1 MTGHIHP
8 CGFCGVIECDA
19 DCAEAK
25 KEGYRMTDRSKLLAE
40 ASSASERL
48 MDFITD
54 NPDWQMPEPKAVI
67 SLETAAAF
75 AMVYAKER
83 ADAEAAA
90 MRERAAVVAADTA
103 EGSRELHNAATRGN
117 DRDGCNIHAEG
128 WRTGLTIAAAI
139 RALPATGEVGRG

>member
-1 MTGHIHP
+1 
-8 CGFCGVIECDA
+8 
-19 DCAEAK
+19 
-25 KEGYRMTDRSKLLAE
+25 MTDRSKLLAE
-40 ASSASERL
+40 ASNATERL

-54 NPDWQMPEPKAVI
+54 KPDWQIPQPKAVI

-90 MRERAAVVAADTA
+90 MRERAAGVCDAYAEPTDTPNDFTDGF
-103 EGSRELHNAATRGN
+103 ENAARQLA
-117 DRDGCNIHAEG
+117 R
-128 WRTGLTIAAAI
+128 RI

>member
-1 MTGHIHP
+1 
-8 CGFCGVIECDA
+8 
-19 DCAEAK
+19 
-25 KEGYRMTDRSKLLAE
+25 MTDRSKLLAL

-54 NPDWQMPEPKAVI
+54 KPDWQIPEPKAVI
-67 SLETAAAF
+67 SIETATAF

-90 MRERAAVVAADTA
+90 MRERAALECERIEAEYWTKWKTDYDMHDQGMSNGAALAA
-103 EGSRELHNAATRGN
+103 EAV
-117 DRDGCNIHAEG
+117 
-128 WRTGLTIAAAI
+128 